1 MDLESSSLLSAVL
14 AQLITNMASGLWSIL
29 YLCCSV
35 CPGGRKGEERTSLY
49 SRLVGGLVV
58 LVLLLLH
65 IWGLVVVVTVVVEDL
80 NNCGN
85 MNTTNVA
92 AILALLI
99 HWVSRS
105 VVIFSHQS
113 LSLLSVHVPHSRPRV
128 ILLLVLPWQELRK

>member
-35 CPGGRKGEERTSLY
+35 SPGGRKGEERTSLY
-49 SRLVGGLVV
+49 SRLVLVGGLVV

-105 VVIFSHQS
+105 VVIFSH
-113 LSLLSVHVPHSRPRV
+113 
-128 ILLLVLPWQELRK
+128 

>member
-35 CPGGRKGEERTSLY
+35 CPWGREGEERTSLY

-105 VVIFSHQS
+105 VVIFSH
-113 LSLLSVHVPHSRPRV
+113 
-128 ILLLVLPWQELRK
+128 